1 MTANKPS
8 DPVTAELLQIIRL
21 LINRLTPG
29 ASPELLQRIEALEQ
43 WRAASAAVY
52 PTIATGGQQ

>member
-1 MTANKPS
+1 MTTKPI
-8 DPVTAELLQIIRL
+8 DPVTAELLQLIRL
-21 LINRLTPG
+21 LITRLTPD

-52 PTIATGGQQ
+52 PTIQTGSQP